1 MKKQIKKIT
10 NRQLFF
16 LAIATFFLGG
26 EAESLAAQLVPYRA
40 IYDFELVSA
49 EPQTNIVNADGLAK
63 FEFIE
68 GCDGWTSN
76 EDLFLNLRNTEGE
89 SEVFATKTST
99 WESKNGTLFRFK
111 NAQILGS
118 VDDAPT
124 ELAGHA
130 KKDADSAVVFIDS
143 PYRDRLV
150 LDAAI
155 LFPTKMVN
163 EVIDAALRGDRF
175 LSRLVFDGSDA
186 DTGFQVSVVIGKK
199 NPPLDKQAEPLLRS
213 SWWSMSLAF
222 YSLSNQSEV
231 ANFVVEMELYENG
244 IAQNRTI
251 NFGDYVVKA
260 VLNRLE
266 ALPIAKSNCSR

>member
-1 MKKQIKKIT
+1 MKKQMKKFT
-10 NRQLFF
+10 NRQIFL
-16 LAIATFFLGG
+16 LAIGIVFFGG
-26 EAESLAAQLVPYRA
+26 EAESLAAKLVPYRA

-49 EPQTNIVNADGLAK
+49 ETQTNIINADGLAK
-63 FEFIE
+63 YEFIE

-99 WESKNGTLFRFK
+99 WESKNGTIFRFK

-118 VDDAPT
+118 VGDMPL

-130 KKDADSAVVFIDS
+130 KKDAHSTVVFIDS

-150 LDAAI
+150 LDTAI

-163 EVIDAALRGDRF
+163 EVIDAAERGDRF

-186 DTGFQVSVVIGKK
+186 ENGFLVSVVIGKK
-199 NPPLDKQAEPLLRS
+199 NPPLDKQPEPLLRS

-222 YSLSNQSEV
+222 YSLSNQTEL
-231 ANFVVEMELYENG
+231 ANFVVEMDVYDNG

-266 ALPIAKSNCSR
+266 ALPIAKSSCSR